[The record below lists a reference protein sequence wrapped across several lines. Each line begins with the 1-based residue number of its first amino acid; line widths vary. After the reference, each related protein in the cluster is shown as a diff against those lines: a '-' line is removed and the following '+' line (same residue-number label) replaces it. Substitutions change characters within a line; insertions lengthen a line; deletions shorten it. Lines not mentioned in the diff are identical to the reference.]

1 MLTIDTLPAFN
12 CSLYFSAMRLLAVF
26 IMLALKAPAKPR
38 FDDTVIINTLFGI
51 RSSKNGDEPSSKLA
65 DKLANNSFSLL
76 AYGRNCTIA
85 LVARFNL
92 AAETIFMALV
102 ICCVELTELI
112 RFLTSFKLAILFLS
126 IKYQVHSIKTLYQY

>member
-12 CSLYFSAMRLLAVF
+12 CSLYFSAIKVLAVF
-26 IMLALKAPAKPR
+26 ITLALKAPAKPR
-38 FDDTVIINTLFGI
+38 FDDTTITNTLTGS
-51 RSSKNGDEPSSKLA
+51 RCCKNGDEPSSKLE
-65 DKLANNSFSLL
+65 DKFDNNSLSLL

-102 ICCVELTELI
+102 ICCVELTEAI
-112 RFLTSFKLAILFLS
+112 RFLTSFKLAIF
-126 IKYQVHSIKTLYQY
+126 